1 MDSHGLRE
9 SLMVL
14 ARNHHWVWSAS
25 TRAVFDAL
33 PGSSARRHP
42 VQTGA
47 ALDEPQRE
55 ALCADGW
62 LVDRVCRLVGELSEL
77 VADVSPTPDIAYFSP
92 EFGISDLVPQYSG
105 GLGVLA
111 GDHLKAA
118 SDLRLSLGAV
128 GLFYHRGFF
137 LQEVD
142 DGVQT
147 EHFETYDARDLGC
160 VDTGVEVTV
169 PIADHEVSARV
180 WRLDVGRVPLL
191 LLDTDIP
198 ANDDHDRAITDRLYG
213 GDRRHR
219 LRQEMVLGVGGVRA
233 LRQLGWAPSVHH
245 LNEGHAG
252 FLILEL
258 LDAGIRDGHSL
269 ASALDAIRPGLVF
282 TTHTPVPAGIER
294 FDVDLAAE
302 HLAPFAGRW
311 RLDVGELLDLGM
323 TPDDRSS
330 FNLATF
336 CLRAAG
342 RANGV
347 SKLHGEVSRTLFADV
362 PGGPEIMSVTN
373 GVHARTWVA
382 PRLQE
387 VFDEHLGPGW
397 ADGGAD
403 AWQRVDRIGDQAIRD
418 VRRAGADDLRAMV
431 ADRIGAAIDPD
442 ALIIGFARRFTAYK
456 RATLLLQHPE
466 RLGALLADPDR
477 PVQFVFAG
485 KAHPADDGGKAL
497 IAAIVA
503 FGDSDAA
510 VGRFFFVPGYD
521 MAVARAMYAGCDVW
535 LNTPVRSR
543 EASGTSGE
551 KSALNGGLNCSV
563 SDGWWDEM
571 ADGRN
576 GWTIPATDGSDDDD
590 DDVVAARDRAES
602 AATLDLLAHD
612 IVPEYFADGGPW
624 SAAWIE
630 RIRDGWRS
638 LGPRVTAGR
647 MVADYIDRLYDPA
660 IEDGH
665 PR

>member
-1 MDSHGLRE
+1 MDSNSLRE
-9 SLMVL
+9 SLMAL
-14 ARNHHWVWSAS
+14 ARNHHWAWAAPV
-25 TRAVFDAL
+25 REVFDTL
-33 PGSSARRHP
+33 PGSSPQRHP
-42 VQTGA
+42 AQVVSS
-47 ALDEPQRE
+47 LDEPQLD
-55 ALCADGW
+55 ALCADGAFI
-62 LVDRVCRLVGELSEL
+62 DRVCRHVAELSEL
-77 VADVSPTPDIAYFSP
+77 LADQAPTPDIAYFSP

-128 GLFYHRGFF
+128 GLFYHHGFF
-137 LQEVD
+137 RQEVD
-142 DGVQT
+142 RGAQT

-160 VDTGVEVTV
+160 VDTGVEVTI
-169 PIADHEVSARV
+169 PIADHEVAARV
-180 WRLDVGRVPLL
+180 WRLDVGRVQLL
-191 LLDTDIP
+191 LLDTDLP
-198 ANDDHDRAITDRLYG
+198 GNDSGDRAITDRLYSD
-213 GDRRHR
+213 DRRHR
-219 LRQEMVLGVGGVRA
+219 LQQEIVLGVGGVRA
-233 LRQLGWAPSVHH
+233 MRRLGWAPAVHH

-252 FLILEL
+252 SLILEL
-258 LDAGIRDGHSL
+258 LDDRIREGHSL

-294 FDVDLAAE
+294 FDVELAAE
-302 HLAPFAGRW
+302 HLTPFSQRW
-311 RLDVGELLDLGM
+311 GLDVGDLLELG
-323 TPDDRSS
+323 TKRDDRSS
-330 FNLATF
+330 FNLAYF

-362 PGGPEIMSVTN
+362 PGGTEITSVTN

-387 VFDEHLGPGW
+387 VLDGNLGTGW
-397 ADGGAD
+397 ADGDAD
-403 AWQRVDRIGDQAIRD
+403 SWQRVDQIDDRTVRA
-418 VRRAGADDLRAMV
+418 VRRSGACELQAMV
-431 ADRIGAAIDPD
+431 ADRTGADIDPD

-456 RATLLLQHPE
+456 RATLLLKHPE
-466 RLGALLADPDR
+466 RLASLLADDDR
-477 PVQFVFAG
+477 PMQFVFAG
-485 KAHPADDGGKAL
+485 KAHPADSVGKAL
-497 IAAIVA
+497 ITDIVA
-503 FGDSDAA
+503 FGAA
-510 VGRFFFVPGYD
+510 AGNGRFLFVPGYD

-576 GWTIPATDGSDDDD
+576 GWTIPATDGADGDDEA
-590 DDVVAARDRAES
+590 VVLARDHTES

-612 IVPEYFADGGPW
+612 IVPEFFADGGPW
-624 SAAWIE
+624 SAAWID
-630 RIRDGWRS
+630 RIRHGWRT

-647 MVADYIDRLYDPA
+647 MVSDYSDRLYNPA
-660 IEDGH
+660 IEDGN
-665 PR
+665 RL